1 MCALAW
7 QQYADSLCS
16 GCGNPRTET
25 MDPKLES
32 EWHAD
37 LPLRCHSCTAVSAR
51 AKEYKDATAPEAL
64 YFTAER
70 HPRRTAGMNNAAIP

>member
-1 MCALAW
+1 
-7 QQYADSLCS
+7 
-16 GCGNPRTET
+16 
-25 MDPKLES
+25 MDPELES

-70 HPRRTAGMNNAAIP
+70 RASRLSRDGQR